1 MKKIK
6 ALVISGLI
14 FFSGTFLTNAQDAI
28 SISGT
33 LASARIVAPLGFTLT
48 GTLKFGSVAKPAAA
62 AGTVVL
68 NPETESRVLTGVT
81 NVGATG
87 SNDDFGLPT
96 YTVTGE
102 VGLQFT
108 LTLPNGPVTINL
120 SVQGASTDG
129 GTTPG
134 AWTTVTETDNADS
147 MDITN
152 FTSYTAAD
160 SAPVESTS
168 RSGLVIGTTTAN
180 DYVVGATLT
189 VASDQKTGYYRGT
202 YTVTAQYD

>member
-14 FFSGTFLTNAQDAI
+14 FFSGTFLTNAQAAI
-28 SISGT
+28 SLSGT
-33 LASARIVAPLGFTLT
+33 LASARIVAPLGFTLS
-48 GTLKFGSVAKPAAA
+48 GTLKFGSVAKPTNTS
-62 AGTVVL
+62 GTVVL
-68 NPETESRVLTGVT
+68 NPKDELRYLTGVT
-81 NVGATG
+81 NVGANG
-87 SNDDFGLPT
+87 SNDDFDLPK

-108 LTLPNGPVTINL
+108 LTLPSAVTINL
-120 SVQGASTDG
+120 EVQGASPDG

-134 AWTTVTETDNADS
+134 DWTTVTGDNADS
-147 MDITN
+147 MAITD
-152 FTSYTAAD
+152 FSSYTAAD
-160 SAPVESTS
+160 SDAVTSAS

-189 VASDQKTGYYRGT
+189 VTSDQKTGYYRGT